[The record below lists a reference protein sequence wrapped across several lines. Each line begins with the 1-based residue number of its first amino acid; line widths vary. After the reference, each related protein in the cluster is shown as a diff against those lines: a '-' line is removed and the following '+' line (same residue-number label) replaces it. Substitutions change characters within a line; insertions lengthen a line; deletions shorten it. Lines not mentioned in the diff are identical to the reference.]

1 MNDHKAWAHTLKAR
15 EERGEKLN
23 RYQQEAWRTALR
35 YKEDQP
41 IQHKEVKK
49 VIKQFKPA

>member
-1 MNDHKAWAHTLKAR
+1 MIDHKAWAKTLKAR

-23 RYQQEAWRTALR
+23 RYQQEAWRIALK
-35 YKEDQP
+35 YDDDQP
-41 IQHKEVKK
+41 KQKEVQKK

>member
-1 MNDHKAWAHTLKAR
+1 MIDHKAWAKTLKAR

-23 RYQQEAWRTALR
+23 RYQQEAWRIAL
-35 YKEDQP
+35 KHQPDQP